1 MSLIEWRRI
10 PDELF
15 FQEGPGVRKNQYT
28 NEGIKLLN
36 VSNLVEGK
44 VDLSTSDR
52 FISHE
57 EAYGKYKHFLCDEGD
72 LIIASSGIKVEYFD
86 KKMGFITR
94 EMLPLCMNTSAI
106 RFKVKNEKS
115 LDIRYF
121 MYYLKSSDF
130 KQQLNRQITGSAQLN
145 FGPSH
150 LDKMLF
156 PICNLKEQK
165 RIVKTLDAVN
175 DLLEAYQKELDR
187 YDELVKSRFVEMFGD
202 PIINKKGFIKDEMG
216 NYMTVL
222 TDFNSNGSYKT
233 LDSGV
238 TMYDEPNY
246 AWMVRTTDL
255 ESGDM
260 TSIKYI
266 DKRAYE
272 LLSKSKIFGNEIIMN
287 KIGSAGKIYLMP
299 KIAMPASLGRN
310 AFMFRFDERIN
321 VVFLFYLL
329 TSDYGQR
336 EIQQYVRGAVTK
348 TITKNDARSVLIIV
362 PPIEL
367 QNQFANFVAQVDKS
381 KVAIQAALDK
391 TQLLFDSLMQEYFG

>member
-94 EMLPLCMNTSAI
+94 EMLPLCMNTSTI

-156 PICNLKEQK
+156 PICNLNEQK

-187 YDELVKSRFVEMFGD
+187 YDELVKARFVEMFGD
-202 PIINKKGFIKDEMG
+202 LKTNSKGWRIVGFKECADIDTNMVHDFKGYEDYPHIGIDSIEKETGKLIGYRTIAEDSVISGKYLFTPAHII
-216 NYMTVL
+216 Y
-222 TDFNSNGSYKT
+222 
-233 LDSGV
+233 
-238 TMYDEPNY
+238 
-246 AWMVRTTDL
+246 
-255 ESGDM
+255 
-260 TSIKYI
+260 
-266 DKRAYE
+266 
-272 LLSKSKIFGNEIIMN
+272 SKIRPNLN
-287 KIGSAGKIYLMP
+287 KV
-299 KIAMPASLGRN
+299 AMPEFDGLCSADAYPILVKQGVCNREFFGYTLRSKYFLDYILSYSGRTN
-310 AFMFRFDERIN
+310 LPKVNKSQVEGFT
-321 VVFLFYLL
+321 LPL
-329 TSDYGQR
+329 
-336 EIQQYVRGAVTK
+336 
-348 TITKNDARSVLIIV
+348 
-362 PPIEL
+362 PPMEL
-367 QNQFANFVAQVDKS
+367 QEQFATFVNGVDKL

-391 TQLLFDSLMQEYFG
+391 TQLLFDSRMQEYFG

>member
-1 MSLIEWRRI
+1 MVETKRLGDIATYINGYAFKPDDWCEEGLPIIRIQDLTGTSYQQNYYKGDYPAKIEINDGDVLISWSASL
-10 PDELF
+10 
-15 FQEGPGVRKNQYT
+15 GVHIWNRGKA
-28 NEGIKLLN
+28 LLN
-36 VSNLVEGK
+36 QHIFK
-44 VDLSTSDR
+44 VVFD
-52 FISHE
+52 
-57 EAYGKYKHFLCDEGD
+57 
-72 LIIASSGIKVEYFD
+72 KVEVDKQYFVYAVQYNLENMLSKMHGATMKHIV
-86 KKMGFITR
+86 KKDFDNIEVPFPTLAEQKR
-94 EMLPLCMNTSAI
+94 VASILTYAKDAI
-106 RFKVKNEKS
+106 EDR
-115 LDIRYF
+115 
-121 MYYLKSSDF
+121 
-130 KQQLNRQITGSAQLN
+130 KQQLTK
-145 FGPSH
+145 
-150 LDKMLF
+150 LD
-156 PICNLKEQK
+156 N
-165 RIVKTLDAVN
+165 
-175 DLLEAYQKELDR
+175 
-187 YDELVKSRFVEMFGD
+187 LVKSRFVEMFGD